1 MAGGAVN
8 QRWRAFK
15 TIGWAV
21 AALVCAAL
29 LDKNKFFNHQFIG
42 PIAQFDPLVTD
53 FIVYHVFR
61 PSPPSGNVVIAQ
73 IDDQSVAALG
83 RFPWSRSVEANL
95 VNALARD
102 GAKVIGFDV
111 FFSERDPADV
121 EREAIG
127 AQLRNGGFKGPGI
140 ADVVGTSSDE
150 AFARAMNAQGAT
162 YIGFPFNHHLG
173 GSTRLPD
180 QAASHSA
187 FLAPPPVDY
196 NVVIKRPGPTQSPTL
211 AYAYQPPL
219 ALLNRAARGTAYADI
234 DEDEDGKVRSYPAVV
249 LFNGR
254 YCAPLFLAVAQA
266 YRDHP
271 SLALE
276 IGPTGV
282 KSAAL
287 GDEAIPVDENG
298 RMMLHYLGPAGT
310 MPHYSVAAIINNQIP
325 TNAVWG
331 KIVMVGVTAHALGDR
346 FVTPLGSDF
355 PGIELQATAADN
367 MLTGD
372 FIHQSVNQRGEEK
385 MAGWVFGIAI
395 GVAVAF
401 MGAGASVGL
410 LAVFALSYV
419 GYALWRFET
428 TGALLGMVFPLF
440 ALIFSY
446 LAGISYRY
454 RTEGSEK
461 RFLRSAFEM
470 YLHPEVLSSVVD
482 NPEGLKLGGQREH
495 LSVLFADI
503 IGFTE
508 LAERLEPEPLVAM
521 LNTYMS
527 EMTEVIL
534 RSGGV
539 VDKLMGDGIMAF
551 WGPPLKPANPAR
563 ASIECALTML
573 AELKALAARDER
585 FAATRIGIGIATG
598 EAIVGNLGGER
609 HFSYSLVGD
618 VVNFASRLEG
628 LTRHFKVNILLNQVT
643 LDEAGAGYITRE
655 IGLVR
660 VKGKGQAVAVA
671 EIVGRANDGVDPS
684 YYDRFAQAIAALHEG
699 SSPESLLRV
708 LLAERPDDAV
718 TAMCLARLT
727 ESHDARQIIFEFD
740 TK

>member
-15 TIGWAV
+15 TIGWSV
-21 AALVCAAL
+21 AALVCVAL

-61 PSPPSGNVVIAQ
+61 PPPPSGNVVIAQ
-73 IDDQSVAALG
+73 IDDQSIAALG

-95 VNALARD
+95 VDALARD

-111 FFSERDPADV
+111 FFSERDPADL

-150 AFARAMNAQGAT
+150 AFARAMKAQGAT

-180 QAASHSA
+180 QAAPHTA

-196 NVVIKRPGPTQSPTL
+196 NVVIKRPGPTQSTTL
-211 AYAYQPPL
+211 AYAYLPPL

-298 RMMLHYLGPAGT
+298 RMMLHYLGPAST

-325 TNAVWG
+325 TNAVRG

-346 FVTPLGSDF
+346 FVTPLASDF

-367 MLTGD
+367 ILTGN

-385 MAGWVFGIAI
+385 MAGWVFGLAI

-401 MGAGASVGL
+401 MGAGTSVGL

-482 NPEGLKLGGQREH
+482 NPEGL
-495 LSVLFADI
+495 SW
-503 IGFTE
+503 
-508 LAERLEPEPLVAM
+508 VA
-521 LNTYMS
+521 S
-527 EMTEVIL
+527 
-534 RSGGV
+534 
-539 VDKLMGDGIMAF
+539 
-551 WGPPLKPANPAR
+551 AN
-563 ASIECALTML
+563 I
-573 AELKALAARDER
+573 
-585 FAATRIGIGIATG
+585 
-598 EAIVGNLGGER
+598 
-609 HFSYSLVGD
+609 
-618 VVNFASRLEG
+618 
-628 LTRHFKVNILLNQVT
+628 
-643 LDEAGAGYITRE
+643 
-655 IGLVR
+655 
-660 VKGKGQAVAVA
+660 
-671 EIVGRANDGVDPS
+671 
-684 YYDRFAQAIAALHEG
+684 
-699 SSPESLLRV
+699 
-708 LLAERPDDAV
+708 
-718 TAMCLARLT
+718 
-727 ESHDARQIIFEFD
+727 
-740 TK
+740 